1 MLGYAALIFIIYL
14 SVKLSLRLRD
24 HKRVF
29 LEHEISSAKLTSLQL
44 SPILYIVSLFGFAL
58 PFPWLDLFRPIPTGF
73 LLLIPGIILG
83 KKISGAM
90 DRVGVDTAVKAG
102 RAANNIMWLGIAAA
116 LFMAGNIVIQLIVVR
131 VGSDIPV

>member
-14 SVKLSLRLRD
+14 SVKLSLTLRR
-24 HKRVF
+24 HKQVL
-29 LEHEISSAKLTSLQL
+29 LEHEVSSAKLIFLQL
-44 SPILYIVSLFGFAL
+44 SPLLYIVSLFGFTL

-90 DRVGVDTAVKAG
+90 DRVGFDTVANAG
-102 RAANNIMWLGIAAA
+102 RTANNIMWLGIGVAI
-116 LFMAGNIVIQLIVVR
+116 FIAGNIIIRLLVNS
-131 VGSDIPV
+131 VGNDIPV

>member
-1 MLGYAALIFIIYL
+1 MLGFVALIFIIYL
-14 SVKLSLRLRD
+14 SIKLSLKLRE
-24 HKRVF
+24 HKQVY
-29 LEHEISSAKLTSLQL
+29 LKYEVSSAKITSLQL
-44 SPILYIVSLFGFAL
+44 SPLLYIVSIIGFAL

-90 DRVGVDTAVKAG
+90 DRVGFDTAVKAG
-102 RAANNIMWLGIAAA
+102 RAANNIMWLGLGAAIF
-116 LFMAGNIVIQLIVVR
+116 LVGNIVFRLIIDS